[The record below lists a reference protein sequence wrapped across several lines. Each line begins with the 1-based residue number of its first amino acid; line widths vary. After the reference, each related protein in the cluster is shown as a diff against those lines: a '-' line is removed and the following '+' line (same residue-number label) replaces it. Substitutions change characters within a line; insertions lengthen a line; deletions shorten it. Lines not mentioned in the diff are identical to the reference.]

1 MSGLFRTGF
10 GFVEIGTVTPLPQ
23 DGNSKP
29 RVFRLAEDKAV
40 INRYQI
46 HFNYLYQYCLV
57 SYSLFRF
64 RYGFNSEG
72 HQVVLD
78 RVKTF
83 AERDRAS
90 ERQIVG
96 VNIGKNKESHDAVHD
111 YLQGMRVFAAH
122 ADYIVVNVSSPNTP
136 GLRSLQNK
144 RELEALID
152 PVRICL

>member
-1 MSGLFRTGF
+1 MFCII
-10 GFVEIGTVTPLPQ
+10 FV
-23 DGNSKP
+23 
-29 RVFRLAEDKAV
+29 
-40 INRYQI
+40 
-46 HFNYLYQYCLV
+46 V
-57 SYSLFRF
+57 SLF

-83 AERDRAS
+83 VAERDRAS
-90 ERQIVG
+90 ERSQIVG

-111 YLQGMRVFAAH
+111 YLQGMRVFAPH

-152 PVRICL
+152 PVRFSLSKISFSFN